1 MYNVHARPCRELRNN
16 YAELARLVK
25 DRDSVIITNNG
36 RDEAVLIG
44 MDEFNAYTEFLHR
57 RYISRELKKA
67 RAEADDADTRWLTED
82 EFLDAADR
90 LLADS
95 DNFRI
100 ICCTSNNAVVK

>member
-25 DRDSVIITNNG
+25 NRDSVIITNNG

-57 RYISRELKKA
+57 RYISRELEKA
-67 RAEADDADTRWLTED
+67 RAEAGDADTRWLSEN
-82 EFLDAADR
+82 EFLDAVNIHLTD
-90 LLADS
+90 
-95 DNFRI
+95 
-100 ICCTSNNAVVK
+100 SNNV